1 MSLTPR
7 LQPSAL
13 VGEVPRQVK
22 PKKEAAA
29 IELGW
34 PGFCPRQPRLVLP
47 IFDDSGSVSLP
58 GGGDPVGN
66 RYQEALLA
74 FEALQEW
81 CSCGKCLAGVLHFD
95 SPRGDV
101 DPGKL
106 RSFTFQQHLTQ
117 GLRVPR
123 FAAGSSV
130 LGPSLARAEEIAV
143 SLPKHEVRL
152 VVLTDWQLFDNDNIL
167 DRLRSFPGAVL
178 AIGLNADPPAEL
190 LGDDIVS
197 LRIGHGDRPGAV
209 ARALFGELTV
219 GRRGRRF
226 IGTPDRDSAAEEAP
240 K

>member
-1 MSLTPR
+1 MSLAPH

-13 VGEVPRQVK
+13 VGELPRQVK
-22 PKKEAAA
+22 PQKQAT
-29 IELGW
+29 IDLGW

-47 IFDDSGSVSLP
+47 VFDDSGSVSLP

-66 RYQEALLA
+66 RYEEAQLA

-81 CSCGKCLAGVLHFD
+81 CTCGKCLGGVLHFD
-95 SPRGDV
+95 TPRGDV

-106 RSFTFQQHLTQ
+106 RSPTFQQHLTR

-130 LGPSLARAEEIAV
+130 LGPSLTRAEEIAA
-143 SLPKHEVRL
+143 SFPKHEVRL
-152 VVLTDWQLFDNDNIL
+152 VVLTDWQLFDTDNVL

-178 AIGLNADPPAEL
+178 AIGLNTEPPIATDDDNIVGLRVGHNDP
-190 LGDDIVS
+190 
-197 LRIGHGDRPGAV
+197 PGAV

-219 GRRGRRF
+219 GRRGRRS
-226 IGTPDRDSAAEEAP
+226 TRKPATEEVTA
-240 K
+240 